1 MENIRT
7 HRHQMAS
14 VWTDDDYADAD
25 DGRDGGG
32 FSTYSSLISL
42 CTSLSL
48 SLYVSASLS
57 LSAVILSVY
66 FSVCLFL
73 FFHFPVCLCFSP
85 LCIYSVSLICLLS
98 VSVCICLPACFSV
111 FLILTLAILTLSLI
125 GLRVII
131 KCIHLVSVSKGAC
144 TDLPTAKLG
153 SLT

>member
-14 VWTDDDYADAD
+14 VLTDDDYADAD

-48 SLYVSASLS
+48 SLYLSASLS

-66 FSVCLFL
+66 L
-73 FFHFPVCLCFSP
+73 
-85 LCIYSVSLICLLS
+85 SVSLFVFPFPCLSLFLS
-98 VSVCICLPACFSV
+98 SVYLLRISHLSSLCLCLYLSASLFLCLSHSNLGYPYTVSNWTTCNYKVYSSSVC
-111 FLILTLAILTLSLI
+111 
-125 GLRVII
+125 
-131 KCIHLVSVSKGAC
+131 K
-144 TDLPTAKLG
+144 
-153 SLT
+153 